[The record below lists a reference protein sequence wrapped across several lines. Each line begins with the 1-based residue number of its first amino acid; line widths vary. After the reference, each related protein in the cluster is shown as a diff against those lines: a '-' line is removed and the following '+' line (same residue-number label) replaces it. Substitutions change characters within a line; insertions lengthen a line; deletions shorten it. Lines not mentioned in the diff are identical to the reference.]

1 MSMTNPFTQ
10 LPQRPWLRLLAN
22 WGLSL
27 SGAACLL
34 PAEEEGRCP
43 LRPLLTA
50 VRRPP
55 AAAPAD
61 RHGRR

>member
-1 MSMTNPFTQ
+1 MRNPFMQTQ
-10 LPQRPWLRLLAN
+10 PAPWLRLLAN

-43 LRPLLTA
+43 LRPLLA
-50 VRRPP
+50 VVQRP
-55 AAAPAD
+55 AKAAPAG